1 MGAETSPNGP
11 GKEAAGS
18 RHEPEH
24 VRQTAT
30 ANTESIGPQTHELIE
45 EVLRREN
52 LLKALRRVQSNK
64 GAPGVDGMRVE
75 ELPDYLRKEWH
86 TIREQLLS
94 ESYVP
99 SPVREVQLPKP
110 GGGTRMLGIPTV
122 LDRFITQAML
132 QVMSLLFDTDFSDH
146 SYGFRPGRSA
156 LQAVGQAR
164 DYIAQGHRW
173 VVDLDLE
180 RDFST
185 RSITDMLMSRVAK
198 KVEDKRLLRL
208 IRRYLNAGI
217 MKEGMVSIREAGTPQ
232 GSPLSPLLSNILL
245 DDLDKELER
254 RGHRFCRYADD
265 ANVYVRSQ
273 RAGECVME
281 SLTRFLED
289 RLRLKVNRTKSA
301 VGRPWKRKFLGYTV
315 TTQFS
320 PRLKPASRSAQTRQ
334 GPDSPD
340 HPQGTGTKHSSG
352 DQRDQFVH
360 PRMGRLLS
368 LGHGETRFRVTG
380 SMDSPAPAQDIVGAM
395 EETEDPVSK
404 VSSLG
409 TRGTACAQGH
419 RDRAWCLVECGSLT
433 HAFGRE
439 QSFYSRSGVSSTFLL
454 NSGPCSGALEPP
466 YTDPYVRWCGRTGE
480 ATLPPTR
487 CAPGMARSAVT
498 GAVNRKAK
506 ADREVT

>member
-1 MGAETSPNGP
+1 MGAETSQRP

-18 RHEPEH
+18 HHEPEH

-180 RDFST
+180 RFFDQVNH
-185 RSITDMLMSRVAK
+185 DMLMSRVAK

-273 RAGECVME
+273 RAGERVME

-320 PRLKPASRSAQTRQ
+320 PRLKPASEALKRAKDRIRQITHRGRGRNIRQVIKEINLFTRGWVGYFRLATVKHAFELLDQWIRRRLRRILWEQWKKPKTRYRKLVALGLEAPRARKATATGRGAWWNAGASHMHSA
-334 GPDSPD
+334 
-340 HPQGTGTKHSSG
+340 
-352 DQRDQFVH
+352 VNN
-360 PRMGRLLS
+360 RLL
-368 LGHGETRFRVTG
+368 
-380 SMDSPAPAQDIVGAM
+380 
-395 EETEDPVSK
+395 TEW
-404 VSSLG
+404 G
-409 TRGTACAQGH
+409 
-419 RDRAWCLVECGSLT
+419 
-433 HAFGRE
+433 
-439 QSFYSRSGVSSTFLL
+439 LL
-454 NSGPCSGALEPP
+454 NLLTQLRALQ
-466 YTDPYVRWCGRTGE
+466 
-480 ATLPPTR
+480 
-487 CAPGMARSAVT
+487 RST
-498 GAVNRKAK
+498 
-506 ADREVT
+506 

>member
-1 MGAETSPNGP
+1 MGAETSQRP
-11 GKEAAGS
+11 GKEATGS

-180 RDFST
+180 RFFDQVNH
-185 RSITDMLMSRVAK
+185 DMLMSRVAK

-273 RAGECVME
+273 RAGERVME

-320 PRLKPASRSAQTRQ
+320 PRLKPASEALKRAKDRIRQ
-334 GPDSPD
+334 ITHRGRGRNIR
-340 HPQGTGTKHSSG
+340 QVIKEINL
-352 DQRDQFVH
+352 FH

-419 RDRAWCLVECGSLT
+419 RDRAWCLVECG
-433 HAFGRE
+433 
-439 QSFYSRSGVSSTFLL
+439 
-454 NSGPCSGALEPP
+454 EPHTCIRP
-466 YTDPYVRWCGRTGE
+466 
-480 ATLPPTR
+480 
-487 CAPGMARSAVT
+487 
-498 GAVNRKAK
+498 
-506 ADREVT
+506 

>member
-1 MGAETSPNGP
+1 
-11 GKEAAGS
+11 
-18 RHEPEH
+18 
-24 VRQTAT
+24 
-30 ANTESIGPQTHELIE
+30 
-45 EVLRREN
+45 
-52 LLKALRRVQSNK
+52 
-64 GAPGVDGMRVE
+64 
-75 ELPDYLRKEWH
+75 
-86 TIREQLLS
+86 
-94 ESYVP
+94 
-99 SPVREVQLPKP
+99 
-110 GGGTRMLGIPTV
+110 
-122 LDRFITQAML
+122 
-132 QVMSLLFDTDFSDH
+132 
-146 SYGFRPGRSA
+146 
-156 LQAVGQAR
+156 
-164 DYIAQGHRW
+164 
-173 VVDLDLE
+173 
-180 RDFST
+180 
-185 RSITDMLMSRVAK
+185 MLMSRVAK

-273 RAGECVME
+273 RAGERVME

-320 PRLKPASRSAQTRQ
+320 PREDGVRSAQTRQ

-360 PRMGRLLS
+360 PRKGRLLS

-419 RDRAWCLVECGSLT
+419 RDRAWCLSGSLT

-439 QSFYSRSGVSSTFLL
+439 QSFTHGVGSPQPSYSTPGPAAEHLNRRIRTRTYGGVGGRERQLSLR
-454 NSGPCSGALEPP
+454 P
-466 YTDPYVRWCGRTGE
+466 DVRLRGRTSICQGRRACS
-480 ATLPPTR
+480 ATGTVAGT
-487 CAPGMARSAVT
+487 CV
-498 GAVNRKAK
+498 
-506 ADREVT
+506 EW